1 MLYTSVGTEGG
12 GIGWGWVGYLA
23 ASVGIRSV
31 TSGPSGKGWGIRGA
45 GVTRGR
51 STTLQVT
58 GIFIALVWTA
68 TTQQPDPAREI
79 SRFPLTHKHAHTHA
93 HAHAHAHANN
103 LKHIRY
109 FFCLAPS
116 ISCLFLLFPFCSDI
130 VGTTLF
136 SSFIW
141 LGHLY
146 PSENSLPLD

>member
-1 MLYTSVGTEGG
+1 MGTEGG

-93 HAHAHAHANN
+93 HAHAHALARKNAHTHTRMQIHTRKTQTNTHTHTPTYTYAHTQTFTNTHTHT
-103 LKHIRY
+103 HILLSLR
-109 FFCLAPS
+109 LHLQA
-116 ISCLFLLFPFCSDI
+116 LF
-130 VGTTLF
+130 
-136 SSFIW
+136 
-141 LGHLY
+141 
-146 PSENSLPLD
+146 